1 MLEVNFDPFPELSTA
16 RLTMRRIIP
25 ADIPAI
31 FELRSNTK
39 VMEYIEH
46 GFAHK
51 LQDAEIHF
59 GKIDD
64 GIINNT
70 GINWAITL
78 KNDTGKM
85 IGIIGLWRLIK
96 EHYRAEIGY
105 SLHPDHWRKGIMK
118 EAMNEVMNYGFY
130 ELKLHSVEAQI
141 NPANIASAT
150 LLQGAGFKQEGYFKE
165 NYFANGKFGDTAVYS
180 CLAPVNVCT

>member
-96 EHYRAEIGY
+96 EH
-105 SLHPDHWRKGIMK
+105 
-118 EAMNEVMNYGFY
+118 
-130 ELKLHSVEAQI
+130 
-141 NPANIASAT
+141 
-150 LLQGAGFKQEGYFKE
+150 
-165 NYFANGKFGDTAVYS
+165 
-180 CLAPVNVCT
+180 